1 MEPTNETPQPQQDDA
16 DVFGLRALRDHLGF
30 VLRAPRRHPVIAIVT
45 FLVVAGLVVGGVLA
59 IPHRY
64 QVQASLLAQRLPVL
78 GTLTNPG
85 VNRDRDWDAPTR
97 AAREVVVRREHLVSL
112 ARSTRVLERYLE
124 HRAPAIRARDWLV
137 ERITRKPRDLE
148 RLFDDLVDTLG
159 DRLWITVS
167 PEGAVIVTVEWTD
180 REVARDLVEAAVQTF
195 LDERYASEIQAVGET
210 VGILRSHDA
219 RVQSDIGA
227 TLADVE
233 AKERALG
240 IRSLPSN
247 PPARPRPVLPRA
259 APDEETPKLQ
269 AQLAARQRALSD
281 LESFRSQRLAEAQ
294 TQLARDRTVYAPAHP
309 SLIASEHA
317 VSSLSQ
323 PSPQVAELRAEAER
337 LEAQLAARGGAPVE
351 LAGGTTDLGGP
362 DGELADVRLRLLSTD
377 DPRLAFDRRRLED
390 LVRQHSNLL
399 DRIDAAAVEMDTARA
414 AFKYRYSVIAPPRI
428 PKQPAK
434 PYALLAIVGALLG
447 GVSMAFFACATIDLR
462 SGRVLEDWQL
472 ERSLG
477 VRVLGELRG

>member
-1 MEPTNETPQPQQDDA
+1 VEPTNEAPNQQDDA

-30 VLRAPRRHPVIAIVT
+30 VLRAPRRHPVIAVAT
-45 FLVVAGLVVGGVLA
+45 FLAVAGLVVGSVLA

-64 QVQASLLAQRLPVL
+64 QVQASLLAQRNPIL

-85 VNRDRDWDAPTR
+85 VVRERDWDAPTR
-97 AAREVVVRREHLVSL
+97 AAREVVVRREHLVSF

-137 ERITRKPRDLE
+137 QRVTGKPRDLE

-210 VGILRSHDA
+210 IGILRTHDA
-219 RVQSDIGA
+219 RVERDIAA

-240 IRSLPSN
+240 IRSLPAS
-247 PPARPRPVLPRA
+247 PPARPPRAVLPR
-259 APDEETPKLQ
+259 PGLDEVTPKLQ

-309 SLIASEHA
+309 SLIASQHA
-317 VSSLSQ
+317 VDSLSQ
-323 PSPQVAELRAEAER
+323 PTPQVAELRAEAER
-337 LEAQLAARGGAPVE
+337 LEAQLAARGSAPVD
-351 LAGGTTDLGGP
+351 LAGGPTAGGGP
-362 DGELADVRLRLLSTD
+362 NGELADVRLRLLSTD

-414 AFKYRYSVIAPPRI
+414 AFKYRYSMIAPPRV

-434 PYALLAIVGALLG
+434 PYALLAIVGALVG
-447 GVSMAFFACATIDLR
+447 GVAMAFFACAATDLR
-462 SGRVLEDWQL
+462 SGCVLEDWQL

-477 VRVLGELRG
+477 IRVLGELRG